1 MNLAPLRLVAIGVG
15 LTLIDIRLG
24 GFGLSL
30 GFIGWLVALGGL
42 MRITAMHR
50 GFTIARIGVLV
61 LIAVSLLSM
70 FLPLGSLIPL
80 IGPLLGLVEV
90 AVLAGICLAVADL
103 AKHRARGVAMTSVL
117 LLVLITA
124 PDLLALV
131 ALGISSLT
139 PLAVVLSGLS
149 WLATIALAVFL
160 WLVGDRHY
168 LGANAL

>member
-1 MNLAPLRLVAIGVG
+1 MNLPPLRLVAIGVG

-42 MRITAMHR
+42 MRISSMHR
-50 GFTIARIGVLV
+50 GFAIARIAVLV

-70 FLPLGSLIPL
+70 FLPVGSIPL

-90 AVLAGICLAVADL
+90 AVLAGICLAVASL
-103 AKHRARGVAMTSVL
+103 AGRRARGVAMTSLL

-131 ALGISSLT
+131 AVGISSLA
-139 PLAVVLSGLS
+139 PLAIVLSGLS